1 MSASGSNSQGIA
13 FYGNSLQV
21 SNMPCP
27 YCYEIL
33 PSRILYQKHM
43 NNYHREAFTF
53 PFNCTM
59 CQKGFFS
66 QTGLRHHLEA
76 HKGKQFVCVVC
87 DARFNHKHH
96 LKRHLEGVH
105 SLKECRCCLKTFP
118 AGVEFNCHV
127 LNCGQNTADK
137 NAWCIC
143 TAIAITFYI
152 FHLFLWLR
160 ENDVTFLIWHMV

>member
-137 NAWCIC
+137 NA
-143 TAIAITFYI
+143 
-152 FHLFLWLR
+152 
-160 ENDVTFLIWHMV
+160 